1 MATLDILHTGYT
13 GDRVGST
20 VVLVRDGDA
29 TIVVDPG
36 LVADRSLI
44 LDPLRAYGVAPEAVT
59 HVFVS
64 HHHLDHTLNI
74 ALFPNAEVI
83 DFESRFR
90 DDLWL
95 NHDGDGYRP
104 SPATQ
109 LWQTPGHTEQDASL
123 IVETAKGVYAMT
135 HCWWHTDRTPEVDP
149 FCRDQEVLSASRRR
163 LLEVADVIV
172 PGHGAPFRVRP

>member
-36 LVADRSLI
+36 LVAARSLI
-44 LDPLRAYGVAPEAVT
+44 LDPLRAQGVAPEAVT

-64 HHHLDHTLNI
+64 HHHLDHTMNI

-90 DDLWL
+90 DDLWID
-95 NHDGDGYRP
+95 HEGDGYRP

-123 IVETAKGVYAMT
+123 IVEADDAVYAMT
-135 HCWWHTDRTPEVDP
+135 HCWWHTDRTPAVDP
-149 FCRDQEVLSASRRR
+149 FCRNQAVLAASRQR
-163 LLEVADVIV
+163 LLEAADVIV